1 MSSAFESRSGYYAG
15 GLLRQLF
22 CSHVTLT
29 KVRVRTCYRRH
40 PELVSGS
47 ALVTFFFST
56 FLFVNKKYVA
66 LVVLFG
72 LLLLLPFTVQT
83 VADLRGEKRFVSLD
97 IFKDVVY
104 TPFVRESNMTAGA
117 AKLDSVW
124 RSAREA
130 IAGGAETADALE
142 PVIGALSDLE
152 AVALT
157 VNAYAQ
163 LDTAEAGYKLLK
175 QADTLLAILEDE
187 PENFK
192 SVDST
197 LKAVVGEFGQ
207 FSLWRAFLDVKHY
220 GVWTSRYL
228 RAFEKKVE
236 DENALVLAVRPRYQL
251 AVWNIFSDPG
261 EKVVLGA
268 AGDCIGAGCG
278 RDTAMASDRWL
289 FYRQDVEF
297 LVQPSPLDVRS
308 AKLDNPIKAIEK
320 FRDQLKAK
328 GVELLVVITPGKPSI
343 YPERL
348 TGHASS
354 AADHANSIGLQSH
367 GKKILD
373 SLAKLGFNT
382 VDLYTPLLAAKS
394 RDSVEG
400 PLYLNDDTHWTPRG
414 AELAA
419 AEIAA
424 AVNRLESDG
433 KINYEKI
440 KINDLQF
447 DWPPL
452 NYIASDTVADRM
464 GDVGEMSGLNKFGVF
479 KTQRVTGHVVMQQD
493 INTRID
499 IAQSSANCLDS
510 IKRECPKDDDSCY
523 MTKLFQCDEKDVA
536 CVRTLTKSCPK
547 GSAFD
552 SCYHARL
559 EPCELN
565 DSVYYDTT
573 RTPFKDDF
581 RIAQILILGDSFS
594 RIYQTDSPVNAGWI
608 AHFAKNMKRPVASIV
623 SDGGASTLVR
633 EKLARK
639 AGVLKGKKL
648 LIWEFVE
655 RDLRFGAEG
664 WKDVNF

>member
-1 MSSAFESRSGYYAG
+1 M
-15 GLLRQLF
+15 
-22 CSHVTLT
+22 
-29 KVRVRTCYRRH
+29 
-40 PELVSGS
+40 
-47 ALVTFFFST
+47 
-56 FLFVNKKYVA
+56 NKKYIA
-66 LVVLFG
+66 IVVLFG
-72 LLLLLPFTVQT
+72 ILLLLPFTVQA
-83 VADLRGEKRFVSLD
+83 VADLRGDKRFVSLD

-104 TPFVRESNMTAGA
+104 TPFVRESNLSAGA
-117 AKLDSVW
+117 MHLDSVW
-124 RSAREA
+124 RAARES
-130 IAGGAETADALE
+130 IAAGTEAGEALE

-175 QADTLLAILEDE
+175 QADTLLASLEDE

-192 SVDST
+192 AADST

-207 FSLWRAFLDVKHY
+207 FSLVRAFLTVKHY

-251 AVWNIFSDPG
+251 AVWNIFNDPG
-261 EKVVLGA
+261 EKVVLGT
-268 AGDCIGAGCG
+268 GEG
-278 RDTAMASDRWL
+278 RWL

-308 AKLDNPIKAIEK
+308 AKLDNPVQAILR

-348 TGHASS
+348 TGSVINS
-354 AADHANSIGLQSH
+354 AGH
-367 GKKILD
+367 GKAILD
-373 SLAKLGFNT
+373 SLTKLGLNT
-382 VDLYTPLLAAKS
+382 VDLYTPLLAAKA
-394 RDSVEG
+394 DDAKLG

-419 AEIAA
+419 GVIA
-424 AVNRLESDG
+424 G
-433 KINYEKI
+433 KVREMVDAGIVDIGEKSI
-440 KINDLQF
+440 D
-447 DWPPL
+447 
-452 NYIASDTVADRM
+452 YVASDSLADRM
-464 GDVGEMSGLNKFGVF
+464 GDIGEMSGLNKFNVF
-479 KTQRVTGHVVMQQD
+479 KVQQVTGHVVMQQN
-493 INTRID
+493 IIERIGM
-499 IAQSSANCLDS
+499 AQSSANCLDS
-510 IKRECPKDDDSCY
+510 LMKDCPERDDSCY
-523 MTKLFQCDEKDVA
+523 FAKNSPCDEDDAA
-536 CVRTLTKSCPK
+536 CVRALTKSCPK
-547 GSAFD
+547 GNAFD
-552 SCYHARL
+552 SCYNARMW
-559 EPCELN
+559 PCEES
-565 DSVYYDTT
+565 DSLYYDTT

-581 RIAQILILGDSFS
+581 RKAKILILGDSFS

-608 AHFAKNMKRPVASIV
+608 AHFAKEMGRPVASIV

-664 WKDVNF
+664 WKEVDF

>member
-1 MSSAFESRSGYYAG
+1 M
-15 GLLRQLF
+15 
-22 CSHVTLT
+22 
-29 KVRVRTCYRRH
+29 
-40 PELVSGS
+40 
-47 ALVTFFFST
+47 
-56 FLFVNKKYVA
+56 NKKYIA
-66 LVVLFG
+66 IVVLFG
-72 LLLLLPFTVQT
+72 ILLLLPFTVQA
-83 VADLRGEKRFVSLD
+83 VADLRGDKRFVSLD

-104 TPFVRESNMTAGA
+104 TPFVRESNLSAGA
-117 AKLDSVW
+117 MRLDSAW
-124 RSAREA
+124 RSARES
-130 IAGGAETADALE
+130 IAAGTEAGEALE

-175 QADTLLAILEDE
+175 QADTLLASLEDE

-192 SVDST
+192 AADST

-207 FSLWRAFLDVKHY
+207 FSLVRAFLSVKHY

-251 AVWNIFSDPG
+251 AVWNIFNDPG

-268 AGDCIGAGCG
+268 GEG
-278 RDTAMASDRWL
+278 RWL

-308 AKLDNPIKAIEK
+308 AKLDNPVQAILR

-328 GVELLVVITPGKPSI
+328 GVELLVVITPGKPSV

-348 TGHASS
+348 TGSVINS
-354 AADHANSIGLQSH
+354 AGH
-367 GKKILD
+367 GKAILD
-373 SLAKLGFNT
+373 SLTKLGLNT
-382 VDLYTPLLAAKS
+382 VDLYTPLLAAKA
-394 RDSVEG
+394 DDAKLG
-400 PLYLNDDTHWTPRG
+400 PLYLDDDTHWTPRG

-419 AEIAA
+419 GEIAA
-424 AVNRLESDG
+424 AVKRLESDG
-433 KINYEKI
+433 KIKLEE
-440 KINDLQF
+440 LQKHA
-447 DWPPL
+447 DGSYPL
-452 NYIASDTVADRM
+452 SFVTKDSLADRM
-464 GDVGEMSGLNKFGVF
+464 GDIGEMSGLNKFNVF
-479 KTQRVTGHVVMQQD
+479 KVQQVTGHVVLQQN
-493 INTRID
+493 IIERIGM
-499 IAQSSANCLDS
+499 AKSSANCLDS
-510 IKRECPKDDDSCY
+510 LMKDCPERNDSCY
-523 MTKLFQCDEKDVA
+523 FAKSSPCDEDDAA
-536 CVRTLTKSCPK
+536 CVRALTKSCPK

-552 SCYHARL
+552 SCYHVRMN
-559 EPCELN
+559 PCEED
-565 DSVYYDTT
+565 DSLYYDTT
-573 RTPFKDDF
+573 VTPFKDDF
-581 RIAQILILGDSFS
+581 RKAQILILGDSFS

-608 AHFAKNMKRPVASIV
+608 AHFAKEMGRPVASIV

-664 WKDVNF
+664 WKEVDF

>member
-1 MSSAFESRSGYYAG
+1 MSSAFESRTGYFAG
-15 GLLRQLF
+15 SLGCQF
-22 CSHVTLT
+22 FYIM
-29 KVRVRTCYRRH
+29 RVNR
-40 PELVSGS
+40 
-47 ALVTFFFST
+47 
-56 FLFVNKKYVA
+56 KYIA
-66 LVVLFG
+66 IVVLFG
-72 LLLLLPFTVQT
+72 VLLLLPFTVQA
-83 VADLRGEKRFVSLD
+83 VADLRGDRRFVSLD
-97 IFKDVVY
+97 IFKDIVY
-104 TPFVRESNMTAGA
+104 TPFVRESNLAAGA
-117 AKLDSVW
+117 ARLDSAW

-163 LDTAEAGYKLLK
+163 LDTAEPSYKLLK
-175 QADTLLAILEDE
+175 QADTLLATLEDE
-187 PENFK
+187 PDNFK
-192 SVDST
+192 AVDSS

-207 FSLWRAFLDVKHY
+207 FSLSRAFLAVKRY

-251 AVWNIFSDPG
+251 AVWNIFNDPG

-278 RDTAMASDRWL
+278 RDTAETSDRWL

-328 GVELLVVITPGKPSI
+328 GVELLVVVTPGKPSI

-348 TGHASS
+348 TGNASTVI
-354 AADHANSIGLQSH
+354 ATESH

-373 SLAKLGFNT
+373 SLSALGFNT
-382 VDLYTPLLAAKS
+382 VDLYTPLLAAKKDDAS
-394 RDSVEG
+394 LG
-400 PLYLNDDTHWTPRG
+400 LLYLNDDTHWTPRG

-419 AEIAA
+419 SVIAEKVNAMVDA
-424 AVNRLESDG
+424 GTLVLSKKKNAVNNSAIDYNRDCICEPTQECLDLKQSMHNEGGVVSRQ
-433 KINYEKI
+433 NY
-440 KINDLQF
+440 
-447 DWPPL
+447 
-452 NYIASDTVADRM
+452 VAKDSVAERI
-464 GDVGEMSGLNKFGVF
+464 GDVGEMSGLNKFGLF
-479 KTQRVTGHVVMQQD
+479 KTQRVVGHVVSQQVV
-493 INTRID
+493 REWL
-499 IAQSSANCLDS
+499 QMSRVSCPRDS
-510 IKRECPKDDDSCY
+510 IRDAMSC
-523 MTKLFQCDEKDVA
+523 
-536 CVRTLTKSCPK
+536 K
-547 GSAFD
+547 GSKKWDDGCKFN
-552 SCYHARL
+552 HNTEVGR
-559 EPCELN
+559 
-565 DSVYYDTT
+565 DTT
-573 RTPFKDDF
+573 YSVFKDDF
-581 RIAQILILGDSFS
+581 RKSEILILGDSFS

-608 AHFAKNMKRPVASIV
+608 AHFAKNMNRPVASIV

-639 AGVLKGKKL
+639 ASVLKGKKL

-664 WKDVNF
+664 WKDVAF

>member
-1 MSSAFESRSGYYAG
+1 M
-15 GLLRQLF
+15 
-22 CSHVTLT
+22 
-29 KVRVRTCYRRH
+29 
-40 PELVSGS
+40 
-47 ALVTFFFST
+47 
-56 FLFVNKKYVA
+56 NKKYVA

-348 TGHASS
+348 TGRASS
-354 AADHANSIGLQSH
+354 VAGVAAGKDGAGLNGAGH
-367 GKKILD
+367 GKAILD

-424 AVNRLESDG
+424 AVKRLDSDG
-433 KINYEKI
+433 KINLTELRQKHADGSYPMSFVAK
-440 KINDLQF
+440 D
-447 DWPPL
+447 
-452 NYIASDTVADRM
+452 SVADRM

-479 KTQRVTGHVVMQQD
+479 KTQRVTGHVVMQQN
-493 INTRID
+493 IN
-499 IAQSSANCLDS
+499 SLGDS
-510 IKRECPKDDDSCY
+510 ICIDSAYKECKNNSNTLCLW
-523 MTKLFQCDEKDVA
+523 TSLTA
-536 CVRTLTKSCPK
+536 CGFK
-547 GSAFD
+547 
-552 SCYHARL
+552 
-559 EPCELN
+559 
-565 DSVYYDTT
+565 YDTT
-573 RTPFKDDF
+573 VTPFKDDF
-581 RIAQILILGDSFS
+581 RNSKILILGDSFS

-664 WKDVNF
+664 WKDVDF

>member
-1 MSSAFESRSGYYAG
+1 M
-15 GLLRQLF
+15 
-22 CSHVTLT
+22 
-29 KVRVRTCYRRH
+29 
-40 PELVSGS
+40 
-47 ALVTFFFST
+47 
-56 FLFVNKKYVA
+56 NKKYVA
-66 LVVLFG
+66 IVALFG
-72 LLLLLPFTVQT
+72 ILLLLPFTVQA
-83 VADLRGEKRFVSLD
+83 VADLRGDKRFVSFD
-97 IFKDVVY
+97 IFKDIVY

-117 AKLDSVW
+117 MRLDSAW
-124 RSAREA
+124 RAARES
-130 IAGGAETADALE
+130 IAGSEWGRALE
-142 PVIGALSDLE
+142 QVIGALSDLE

-175 QADTLLAILEDE
+175 QADTLLATLEDE

-192 SVDST
+192 AVDST
-197 LKAVVGEFGQ
+197 LKAVVGEFGH
-207 FSLWRAFLDVKHY
+207 FSVVRAISGVKHY

-251 AVWNIFSDPG
+251 AVWNIFNDPG

-268 AGDCIGAGCG
+268 GEG
-278 RDTAMASDRWL
+278 RWL

-297 LVQPSPLDVRS
+297 LVQPSPLDERS
-308 AKLDNPIKAIEK
+308 AKLDNPVQAILR

-328 GVELLVVITPGKPSI
+328 GVELLVVVTPGKPSI

-348 TGHASS
+348 TGASPVAGINGADIS
-354 AADHANSIGLQSH
+354 RGATAAGH
-367 GKKILD
+367 GKAILD
-373 SLAKLGFNT
+373 SLARLGLHT
-382 VDLYTPLLAAKS
+382 VDLYTPLLAAKA
-394 RDSVEG
+394 DDAKLG

-419 AEIAA
+419 CVIA
-424 AVNRLESDG
+424 G
-433 KINYEKI
+433 KVREMVEAGVVDIGEPSMEYV
-440 KINDLQF
+440 
-447 DWPPL
+447 
-452 NYIASDTVADRM
+452 ASDSVADRM
-464 GDVGEMSGLNKFGVF
+464 GDIGEMSGLNKFNVF
-479 KTQRVTGHVVMQQD
+479 KVQQVVGHVVSQQN
-493 INTRID
+493 IIERIG
-499 IAQSSANCLDS
+499 IARSYANCRDS
-510 IKRECPKDDDSCY
+510 LMKECPGAFEFDDPCFLA
-523 MTKLFQCDEKDVA
+523 KEHPCDEDDAA
-536 CVRTLTKSCPK
+536 CVRALTKSCPK

-552 SCYHARL
+552 SCYHVRMH
-559 EPCELN
+559 PCEGDDTL
-565 DSVYYDTT
+565 YYDTT

-581 RIAQILILGDSFS
+581 RKAKILILGDSFS

-608 AHFAKNMKRPVASIV
+608 AHFAKEMGRPVASIV

-664 WKDVNF
+664 WKEVDF

>member
-1 MSSAFESRSGYYAG
+1 MSSAFESRTGYFAG
-15 GLLRQLF
+15 SLGCQ
-22 CSHVTLT
+22 
-29 KVRVRTCYRRH
+29 
-40 PELVSGS
+40 
-47 ALVTFFFST
+47 FFYIMG
-56 FLFVNKKYVA
+56 VKKKYIA
-66 LVVLFG
+66 IVVLFA
-72 LLLLLPFTVQT
+72 LLLLLPFTVQA
-83 VADLRGEKRFVSLD
+83 VADLRGEKRFVAFD

-104 TPFVRESNMTAGA
+104 TPFVRESNMAAGA
-117 AKLDSVW
+117 ARLDSAW
-124 RSAREA
+124 RSARES
-130 IAGGAETADALE
+130 IAAGSEAGEALE

-157 VNAYAQ
+157 VNAYAE

-175 QADTLLAILEDE
+175 QADTLLASLEDE
-187 PENFK
+187 PDNFK
-192 SVDST
+192 AADST

-207 FSLWRAFLDVKHY
+207 FSLVRAFLAVKRY
-220 GVWTSRYL
+220 GIWTSRYL

-251 AVWNIFSDPG
+251 AVWNIFNDPG

-278 RDTAMASDRWL
+278 RDTAETSDRWL

-328 GVELLVVITPGKPSI
+328 GVELLVVVTPGKPSI

-348 TGHASS
+348 TGRASDGVAGN
-354 AADHANSIGLQSH
+354 AAGLQSH

-382 VDLYTPLLAAKS
+382 VDLYTPLLAAKKD
-394 RDSVEG
+394 DSTLG

-419 AEIAA
+419 GVIAGKVREMAEAGVVDIGEMSMEY
-424 AVNRLESDG
+424 V
-433 KINYEKI
+433 
-440 KINDLQF
+440 
-447 DWPPL
+447 
-452 NYIASDTVADRM
+452 ASDSVADRM
-464 GDVGEMSGLNKFGVF
+464 GDIGEMSGLNKFNVF
-479 KTQRVTGHVVMQQD
+479 KAQQVTGHVVSD
-493 INTRID
+493 
-499 IAQSSANCLDS
+499 SSKA
-510 IKRECPKDDDSCY
+510 
-523 MTKLFQCDEKDVA
+523 
-536 CVRTLTKSCPK
+536 
-547 GSAFD
+547 
-552 SCYHARL
+552 
-559 EPCELN
+559 
-565 DSVYYDTT
+565 
-573 RTPFKDDF
+573 PFKDDF
-581 RIAQILILGDSFS
+581 RKAKILILGDSFS
-594 RIYQTDSPVNAGWI
+594 RIYQTDAPVNAGWI
-608 AHFAKNMKRPVASIV
+608 EHFAKEMGRPVASIV

-664 WKDVNF
+664 WKDVDF

>member
-1 MSSAFESRSGYYAG
+1 M
-15 GLLRQLF
+15 
-22 CSHVTLT
+22 
-29 KVRVRTCYRRH
+29 
-40 PELVSGS
+40 
-47 ALVTFFFST
+47 
-56 FLFVNKKYVA
+56 NKKYIA
-66 LVVLFG
+66 IVVLFA
-72 LLLLLPFTVQT
+72 LLLLLPFTVQA
-83 VADLRGEKRFVSLD
+83 VADLRGEKRFVSFD

-104 TPFVRESNMTAGA
+104 TPFVRESNMAAGA
-117 AKLDSVW
+117 ARLDSAW
-124 RSAREA
+124 RGAREA

-163 LDTAEAGYKLLK
+163 LDTAEVGYKLLK
-175 QADTLLAILEDE
+175 QADTLLATLEDE

-192 SVDST
+192 AADST
-197 LKAVVGEFGQ
+197 LKAVVGEFEQ
-207 FSLWRAFLDVKHY
+207 FSLWRAFLAVKHY

-251 AVWNIFSDPG
+251 AVWNIFNDPG

-268 AGDCIGAGCG
+268 AGKCIGKSCG
-278 RDTAMASDRWL
+278 RETAEASDRWL

-308 AKLDNPIKAIEK
+308 AKLDNPITAIEK

-328 GVELLVVITPGKPSI
+328 GVELLVVVTPGKPSI

-348 TGHASS
+348 TGAS
-354 AADHANSIGLQSH
+354 AAVGAENASGLNGAGH

-373 SLAKLGFNT
+373 SLTRAGFNT
-382 VDLYTPLLAAKS
+382 VDLYTPLLAAKKDDAS
-394 RDSVEG
+394 LG

-419 AEIAA
+419 AEISKKVREMADA
-424 AVNRLESDG
+424 GFVDIGEESVS
-433 KINYEKI
+433 Y
-440 KINDLQF
+440 
-447 DWPPL
+447 
-452 NYIASDTVADRM
+452 ASSDSVADRM

-479 KTQRVTGHVVMQQD
+479 KVQKVTGHVVMQQNIVEKSD
-493 INTRID
+493 TGSG
-499 IAQSSANCLDS
+499 QSLHDCLDS
-510 IKRECPKDDDSCY
+510 LNKNCQGDISCY
-523 MTKLFQCDEKDVA
+523 RSHFCVGKDS
-536 CVRTLTKSCPK
+536 LYYDNS
-547 GSAFD
+547 
-552 SCYHARL
+552 L
-559 EPCELN
+559 I
-565 DSVYYDTT
+565 YDTT
-573 RTPFKDDF
+573 VTPFKDDF
-581 RIAQILILGDSFS
+581 RKSEILILGDSFS
-594 RIYQTDSPVNAGWI
+594 RIYQTDAPVNAGWI
-608 AHFAKNMKRPVASIV
+608 AHFAKNMNRPVASIV

-664 WKDVNF
+664 WKDVDF

>member
-1 MSSAFESRSGYYAG
+1 M
-15 GLLRQLF
+15 
-22 CSHVTLT
+22 
-29 KVRVRTCYRRH
+29 
-40 PELVSGS
+40 
-47 ALVTFFFST
+47 
-56 FLFVNKKYVA
+56 NKKYVA
-66 LVVLFG
+66 IVVLFG
-72 LLLLLPFTVQT
+72 ILLLLPFTVQA
-83 VADLRGEKRFVSLD
+83 VADLRGDKRFVSFD
-97 IFKDVVY
+97 IFKDIVY

-117 AKLDSVW
+117 MRLDSAW
-124 RSAREA
+124 RSARKA
-130 IAGGAETADALE
+130 IAGGAETVDALE

-175 QADTLLAILEDE
+175 QADTLLASLEDE

-192 SVDST
+192 AADST
-197 LKAVVGEFGQ
+197 LKAVVGEFGH
-207 FSLWRAFLDVKHY
+207 FSVVRAISGVKHY

-251 AVWNIFSDPG
+251 AVWNIFNDPG

-268 AGDCIGAGCG
+268 GEG
-278 RDTAMASDRWL
+278 RWL

-297 LVQPSPLDVRS
+297 LVQPSPLDERS

-348 TGHASS
+348 TGRASDGVAGN
-354 AADHANSIGLQSH
+354 AAGLQSH

-373 SLAKLGFNT
+373 SLTRAGFNT
-382 VDLYTPLLAAKS
+382 VDLYTPLLAAKKDDAS
-394 RDSVEG
+394 LG

-424 AVNRLESDG
+424 AVKRLDSDG
-433 KINYEKI
+433 KINLT
-440 KINDLQF
+440 DLRQKHADGSYPMSF
-447 DWPPL
+447 VAKD
-452 NYIASDTVADRM
+452 SVADRM

-479 KTQRVTGHVVMQQD
+479 KTQRVTGHVVMQQN
-493 INTRID
+493 INSL
-499 IAQSSANCLDS
+499 ADS
-510 IKRECPKDDDSCY
+510 ICIDSAYKECK
-523 MTKLFQCDEKDVA
+523 
-536 CVRTLTKSCPK
+536 
-547 GSAFD
+547 
-552 SCYHARL
+552 
-559 EPCELN
+559 N
-565 DSVYYDTT
+565 DSNTLCLWTSLTACGFKYDTT
-573 RTPFKDDF
+573 VTPFKDDF
-581 RIAQILILGDSFS
+581 RKAKILILGDSFS

-608 AHFAKNMKRPVASIV
+608 AHFAKNMNRPVASIV

-655 RDLRFGAEG
+655 RDLRFGADG
-664 WKDVNF
+664 WKEVDF